1 MVGVVLCKVPG
12 PGLTDRV
19 TLSRD
24 PKEVGLWAG
33 VYQAEGKG
41 VQMES
46 EVQRTVERGVGGV
59 GGCCQLLP
67 SSPSSTPILIYPLS
81 LSTKHRLI
89 FMKC

>member
-24 PKEVGLWAG
+24 LKEVGLWAG

-41 VQMES
+41 LEMES
-46 EVQRTVERGVGGV
+46 
-59 GGCCQLLP
+59 
-67 SSPSSTPILIYPLS
+67 
-81 LSTKHRLI
+81 
-89 FMKC
+89 